1 MKDEEGLIR
10 LFAQNV
16 LSDGLDP
23 LDVAVPF
30 GVPVM
35 VPFGMAGAEP
45 GGVRAGSG
53 APEAAG
59 S

>member
-1 MKDEEGLIR
+1 M
-10 LFAQNV
+10 FAQNV

-23 LDVAVPF
+23 LDVVVPF
-30 GVPVM
+30 GVPVV
-35 VPFGMAGAEP
+35 VPFGMTEAEP